1 MLLTID
7 VGNTQT
13 AVGVF
18 EAEVLVAH
26 FRMHT
31 DERATGDELGL
42 LLSDLLQRRHIHP
55 GAIDA
60 VVVSNV
66 VPGLSRAVDELSRT
80 YFARPPLVVGPG
92 MRTGLRILYDD
103 PRQVG
108 ADRIANAIAAGAATG
123 GGPAIVVDFGTA
135 TTFDAI
141 DAAGDYLGGAI
152 APGIAVSH
160 DALVSHAARL
170 NPVDLIAPASAIG
183 RTTTASIQAGL
194 IFGHVGVVEGIV
206 SRMARELEGKPRVI
220 ATGGLASLI
229 APLTACIDT
238 VDEQLTL
245 TGLRLIHER
254 NVG

>member
-1 MLLTID
+1 MLLAID

-18 EAEVLVAH
+18 EAAALVAR

-31 DERATGDELGL
+31 DERATGDEFGL
-42 LLSDLLQRRHIHP
+42 LLSDLLQRRHIAP
-55 GAIDA
+55 GAIDG

-80 YFARPPLVVGPG
+80 YFACPPLVVGPG
-92 MRTGLRILYDD
+92 TRTGLRILYDD

-108 ADRIANAIAAGAATG
+108 ADRIANAIAAGHAY
-123 GGPAIVVDFGTA
+123 GGPAILVDFGTA
-135 TTFDAI
+135 TTFDALN
-141 DAAGDYLGGAI
+141 AGGDYLGGAI

-170 NPVDLIAPASAIG
+170 NPVDLIAPPSAIG
-183 RTTTASIQAGL
+183 RTTTASVQAGL

-206 SRMARELEGKPRVI
+206 GRMTRELEGSPRVI
-220 ATGGLASLI
+220 ATGGLAPLI

-245 TGLRLIHER
+245 TGLRIIHER
-254 NVG
+254 NTG